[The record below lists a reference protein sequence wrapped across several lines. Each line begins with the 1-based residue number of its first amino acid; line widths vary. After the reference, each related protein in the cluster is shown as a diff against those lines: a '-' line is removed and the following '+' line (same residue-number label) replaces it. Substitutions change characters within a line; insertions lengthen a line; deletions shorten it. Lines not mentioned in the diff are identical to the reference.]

1 MPQLDLRV
9 GSFSFHLYGLFV
21 SLGIIFWYF
30 YLKISLK
37 RTNEYV
43 YLNSIISITLISAL
57 VGARLYH
64 VLSWYSYYQRFPIE
78 IFYFWQGGLGIFG
91 AIIGGLI
98 GIFIFSK
105 IKHISLMCILNLIT
119 PPLLMTQAIGRLG
132 NYFNYEAFGPPTDLP
147 WKIFIPIS
155 ERPINYLGKSYF
167 HPTFLYES
175 VLCLTAFGIFFILSK
190 KIKIVDYGLAYY
202 FIAYGFIRFF
212 SEFWRFDT
220 WVIYNIRI
228 GHLLS
233 LIMISSGI
241 WLWYTLIKYKKSTV
255 TIVTYDTESI

>member
-1 MPQLDLRV
+1 MPQPYLTIGPLKIY
-9 GSFSFHLYGLFV
+9 FYGIFV
-21 SLGIIFWYF
+21 SLGVIFWYF
-30 YLKISLK
+30 YLKSFLRK
-37 RTNEYV
+37 TKEFFC
-43 YLNSIISITLISAL
+43 LNSVLAVTFFSAL
-57 VGARLYH
+57 AGARFYH
-64 VLSWYSYYQRFPIE
+64 VLSWYSYYLAFPKE
-78 IFYFWQGGLGIFG
+78 IIYFWNGGLGIFG
-91 AIIGGLI
+91 AIFGGLA
-98 GIFIFSK
+98 GIYFYSK
-105 IKHISLMCILNLIT
+105 LKKIDYFKLISTIS
-119 PPLLMTQAIGRLG
+119 PSFLLAQSIGRLG
-132 NYFNYEAFGPPTDLP
+132 NYFNYEAFGPPTNLP

-190 KIKIVDYGLAYY
+190 KNKIVDYGLAYY

-233 LIMISSGI
+233 LIMILSGI
-241 WLWYTLIKYKKSTV
+241 WLWYTLINKEKVKKSQN
-255 TIVTYDTESI
+255 I